1 VQGFEEAQK
10 NRDFAVKLMTRDQIA
25 EAERRPE
32 NSRRYRSQSAILVED
47 ATTYSEF
54 LILPDILVPRQHFQA
69 TLKSFA
75 MSVVGPGCV
84 KTPKLI

>member
-10 NRDFAVKLMTRDQIA
+10 NRDIVVKLMTRDQIA

-32 NSRRYRSQSAILVED
+32 NDWRYRSQSAILVED

-69 TLKSFA
+69 TLKICA
-75 MSVVGPGCV
+75 MSERGH
-84 KTPKLI
+84 